1 MPFIP
6 CGFGGNWLLWRHSP
20 AAFLPSKSPS
30 SSGTYETSTRQ
41 TDRML
46 HGDLRVKC
54 FFFFLRPMITVLQAP
69 AHHTAWANDDAAMH
83 VDGGW
88 DISVLCF
95 WLPNIAFISVFLL
108 YRTLMYHDIILSWNC
123 HAFHSVQ
130 KTAFRLEDVG
140 NGPFGSALLQD
151 WHLITYH
158 HFVQAESDK
167 SHHISTG
174 AVEKTVNWGGCCIWA
189 E

>member
-46 HGDLRVKC
+46 HGDLRVKY
-54 FFFFLRPMITVLQAP
+54 FFFFLQPMITVLQAP

-88 DISVLCF
+88 DISILCF

-108 YRTLMYHDIILSWNC
+108 YRILMYHDIILSWKC
-123 HAFHSVQ
+123 RAFHSVKRQ
-130 KTAFRLEDVG
+130 HSGRKTWEIDHLAQRFCRIGISSHIITSSKPSLMKVITSPPE
-140 NGPFGSALLQD
+140 LL
-151 WHLITYH
+151 
-158 HFVQAESDK
+158 K
-167 SHHISTG
+167 RR
-174 AVEKTVNWGGCCIWA
+174 
-189 E
+189 